1 MEDQS
6 ARFDWLAEIEGGR
19 FAIPQDLQW
28 RTRAAGTTGIPIPTS
43 LDGYPRSVFRVD
55 VTRGAPEGQGSI

>member
-1 MEDQS
+1 MEDLS
-6 ARFDWLAEIEGGR
+6 PPDLIGPPNIRGR

-28 RTRAAGTTGIPIPTS
+28 RTRAAGTTGISIPTS